1 MGVAKMPGVG
11 WAITYHDP
19 RNGQIWNHWV
29 NQHEVG
35 HPAGAAPLLVLDVW
49 EHAFSVYRKPTDR
62 PAYLEDFFANVRWD
76 VVGKRLG

>member
-1 MGVAKMPGVG
+1 MPGVG
-11 WAITYHDP
+11 WAITYHDAK
-19 RNGQIWNHWV
+19 NGQIWNQWI

-35 HPAGAAPLLVLDVW
+35 HPAGAAALLVLDVW